1 MDRRAYTEVN
11 YIINEM
17 PDEMKNKIPKE
28 VEANIQNKMDRNY
41 VVQID
46 DIEDAKLLPDT
57 EKILAVLYA
66 DYIATEDEKKSIKN
80 MEDKIKNKKIQEINK
95 NVINPFENKE
105 NFIKNNNV
113 SLIKRK
119 KDKWYEKIIKWI
131 KKKF

>member
-66 DYIATEDEKKSIKN
+66 DYLATEDEKKSIKN